1 MTRTLN
7 NSIPAPPITTTT
19 NPITQPKVYLGL
31 PALGKTYF
39 CDKYKD
45 RVYNGDCFM
54 IKYGKEKEYED
65 LKGLYHKQIPNW
77 EDTYVKTI
85 TNIIQSK
92 QYELVILGI
101 PNQGRLSE
109 IYENTKLLSNWYIIL
124 PEEPLE
130 NLQDLDYIIERVKTR
145 GNTEKWVD
153 NFKHSLLSYIQLFKD
168 FSYQYDVPIKRIK
181 KGLYLSDIAD
191 ELF

>member
-1 MTRTLN
+1 MNAKR
-7 NSIPAPPITTTT
+7 
-19 NPITQPKVYLGL
+19 K
-31 PALGKTYF
+31 
-39 CDKYKD
+39 
-45 RVYNGDCFM
+45 
-54 IKYGKEKEYED
+54 
-65 LKGLYHKQIPNW
+65 
-77 EDTYVKTI
+77 
-85 TNIIQSK
+85 
-92 QYELVILGI
+92 YELVILGI

-130 NLQDLDYIIERVKTR
+130 NLQDLDYIIERVKAR

-153 NFKHSLLSYIQLFKD
+153 NFKHSLLYYVQLFKD
-168 FSYQYDVPIKRIK
+168 FSYQHDVPIKRIK